1 MNKNQKVFMW
11 YKVNELWK
19 KGLNKSQISRECC
32 LDRGTVRRYLSMDEQ
47 SFIAWINTPRRMP
60 RKLSLYY
67 KYVRSLLE
75 STPYLSAAQVEDRL
89 KESFPDLPQVDSKT
103 VYNFV
108 RDIRKKYDIPK
119 YKQKQ
124 SRQYQKLPEPAFGSE
139 AQVDFGEYNM
149 QTHGGNRVKV
159 YFFVMV
165 LSRSR
170 YKFVYCQPQPF
181 TSQTAIY
188 AHELAFAYFKGIPKS
203 IIYDQDKV
211 FVKSENLG
219 DVLLT
224 DEFRGFCKNY
234 SFESVFCRKADPE
247 SKGKVENV
255 VKYVKYN
262 FLQGRK
268 FSNQESLQTDCL
280 AWLKRTGNNK
290 VHGTT
295 RKIPEQQWLIEQKHL
310 LPYSDTPQKP
320 FLQLPCYKVR
330 KDNTIAY
337 RGNFYSLP
345 LGTYKDRDSQLLLED
360 KGDLLMLYTSDNELV
375 ASHKIP
381 VEKGLLVRNTDHVRE
396 KSRTLQQKH
405 ELLLH
410 ALNNTS
416 KATAYLSDLEKDKP
430 RYYHDNISVMLKAID
445 KATNATIVR
454 TLDFCHE
461 NKVLNGYHF
470 VDVLKHYQKEE
481 EDILSCEKTHI
492 SEGVKSQQTE
502 SLTPSVSS
510 INFYEEII

>member
-1 MNKNQKVFMW
+1 MW

-19 KGLNKSQISRECC
+19 KGLNKSQISRECH
-32 LDRGTVRRYLSMDEQ
+32 LDRGTVRKYLSMDEQ
-47 SFIAWINTPRRMP
+47 SFIAWMHHPRRMP
-60 RKLSLYY
+60 RKLSQYY
-67 KYVRSLLE
+67 KYVKGLLE
-75 STPYLSAAQVEDRL
+75 TSPYLSAAQVEDRL
-89 KESFPDLPQVDSKT
+89 KENFPNLPQVDSKT
-103 VYNFV
+103 IYNFV
-108 RDIRKKYDIPK
+108 RDIRKKHDIPK
-119 YKQKQ
+119 NNQKQ
-124 SRQYQKLPEPAFGSE
+124 SRQYQKLPEPAYGSE
-139 AQVDFGEYNM
+139 AQVDFGEYKM
-149 QTHGGNRVKV
+149 QTQGGNRVKV

-170 YKFVYCQPQPF
+170 YKFVYCQRQPF

-188 AHELAFAYFKGIPKS
+188 AHELAFVYFKGIPRS
-203 IIYDQDKV
+203 ILYDQDKV
-211 FVKSENLG
+211 FIRSENLG

-224 DEFRGFCKNY
+224 DEFRRFYNHH
-234 SFESVFCRKADPE
+234 SFEAIFCRKADPE

-268 FSNQESLQTDCL
+268 FSDQESLQQDCL
-280 AWLKRTGNNK
+280 AWLKRTGNSR

-295 RKIPEQQWLIEQKHL
+295 RKVPYQQWLIEREYL
-310 LPYSDTPQKP
+310 SPYSDTPEKP

-345 LGTYKDRDSQLLLED
+345 LGTYKGQDTQILLED
-360 KGDLLMLYTSDNELV
+360 KGDLLILYSTENELI

-381 VEKGLLVRNTDHVRE
+381 VEKGVLVRNTDHVRE

-410 ALNNTS
+410 ALDNTP
-416 KATAYLSDLEKDKP
+416 KALEYLSELEKDKP
-430 RYYHDNISVMLKAID
+430 RYYHDNISVILKAVSNV
-445 KATNATIVR
+445 TNKVTGI
-454 TLDFCHE
+454 TLDFCLE
-461 NKVLNGYHF
+461 NRVLNGYQF

-481 EDILSCEKTHI
+481 ENTLSCEKINI
-492 SEGVKSQQTE
+492 SKVGKSRQTE
-502 SLTPSVSS
+502 SLIPSVSN